1 MKPVEPILLA
11 DRFAELQGHLVALLR
26 DLRGDEWRA
35 PTVLPGWTVHD
46 LAAHLLDTDLRRLS
60 FQRDRHPLLEP
71 RSGEE
76 LVPFLNRL
84 NAEWV
89 CAARRLSPAV
99 LVELIAL
106 TAPQVVELFRSLDPY
121 APALFAVAW
130 AGEDASLNWLDV
142 AREYTEKWIHQE
154 QIREAT
160 GRRGLGSRELL
171 HPVLDT
177 FLRALPHAYRD
188 VEVARGT
195 EVCVVVEGEAG
206 DDWTLRRD
214 ARAWRL
220 FAGPAERPAARVR
233 LDQDTAWKL
242 FSTRRRKGELAGGVE
257 IEGDRALG
265 EPVLGL
271 VSVMA

>member
-11 DRFAELQGHLVALLR
+11 DRFAELQSHLLTLLR
-26 DLRGDEWRA
+26 DLRADEWKL
-35 PTVLPGWTVHD
+35 PTVLAGWTVHD

-60 FQRDRHPLLEP
+60 YQRDRHPLLEP
-71 RSGEE
+71 RAGEE
-76 LVPFLNRL
+76 LLPFLNRL

-89 CAARRLSPAV
+89 HAARRLSPAV
-99 LVELIAL
+99 LVELTAL
-106 TAPQVVELFRSLDPY
+106 AAPQVVELFRSLDPY
-121 APALFAVAW
+121 APAVFAVAW
-130 AGEDASLNWLDV
+130 AGEDASRNWLDV

-160 GRRGLGSRELL
+160 GRPGLTRRRLL

-177 FLRALPHAYRD
+177 FLRALPHTYRD
-188 VEVARGT
+188 VAAARGT
-195 EVCVVVEGEAG
+195 EVGVVIEGEAG
-206 DDWTLRRD
+206 DEWTLRRD
-214 ARAWRL
+214 AAAWKL
-220 FAGPAERPAARVR
+220 FEGLAQQPAVRVR

-242 FSTRRRKGELAGGVE
+242 FSTSRRKGELVGRVE

-265 EPVLGL
+265 EPVLGM